1 MDFFTKKID
10 QKIALAKSLDNISD
24 VKVLLQVKIEYS
36 LLFYIAVL
44 KNAYFNS
51 LPLEDREYIDS
62 ILQKP
67 TVGDLATAISKL
79 NTSNDKN
86 TRKIVTAIS
95 KYPELRNTNIGH
107 GFVFN
112 DGNKDFINKLEELI
126 NTIYSG
132 NILATKFDCV
142 YIINQKDQFY
152 SGINFSYD
160 SGMIPWKCPVDA
172 YPFEKNYTYVLLPD
186 NSYCPV
192 VPYICITENEEL
204 FLYSKICDLL
214 LGRVLYNQV
223 FSTRQIT
230 KDWDTLKELSSFVE
244 CGRKICMNKTVV
256 NDFKKNYTK
265 YFEVGI
271 KEKVKQ
277 FLEKDKSTVA
287 CTIWGHGG
295 VGKTAVI
302 QSIIEEYE
310 VNEKKIFD
318 YIVFLSAKDRLYNY
332 HNGKIEE
339 IRERIDSFSDI
350 IIHINKVI
358 GSENYKI
365 DEIINVNGKILIV
378 IDDLE
383 TFNKA
388 EVEKIQDFIKQ
399 LDINKHKVVLTTR
412 TNLIIGQEIK
422 TNELTISETQLFL
435 ENIFTHDF
443 HDETS
448 LLSIKNDKEI
458 AYKIHE
464 LTSGRPIFIYQ
475 LAFLILQRG
484 IQNSLNYEIKKS
496 ETAVEFLYGRIYDY
510 LSKQAKNI
518 FVAIGQLIQ
527 SDDRTG
533 SLNVIKYAL
542 DLENEEDVF
551 SEGLDHLIKLR
562 VVELTGDGI
571 YRVYSNEILKIM
583 KSYYSENNKDFP
595 FHIFSKRIEQLKK
608 SSAND
613 VEKILLENANNARF
627 TQSKDDVISNYENIL
642 SRKSSPM
649 EIQLEA
655 LIQLSSY
662 LYNELADYD
671 ATLDLMKKNYSKFKE
686 QPEFV
691 QFYSSVL
698 WASKMKEQAIK
709 VLQEY
714 LASKSLESA
723 INIELFCSLAIKKSM
738 YLVDKREEIKNSYD
752 YDVTDKLKKNKR
764 DFFTFLDDIGR
775 PLIQQLY
782 KIELNSLS
790 DKQKQNYFTAVYH
803 CIDIYCRASKL
814 IEILGHKNIILKKFG
829 DNIDYYN
836 RINYK
841 FQNIEQYQKQQKN
854 NY

>member
-1 MDFFTKKID
+1 MDYFTKKID
-10 QKIALAKSLDNISD
+10 QKINLAKSLENISD
-24 VKVLLQVKIEYS
+24 VKILLQVKIEYS
-36 LLFYIAVL
+36 LLFYISVL
-44 KNAYFNS
+44 KNANFNS
-51 LPLEDREYIDS
+51 LPLEDREYIDT

-67 TVGDLATAISKL
+67 TVGDLANAISKL
-79 NTSNDKN
+79 NKSNDKS
-86 TRKIVTAIS
+86 TRKIVAAIS
-95 KYPELRNTNIGH
+95 KYPEVRNTNIGH

-112 DGNKDFINKLEELI
+112 DGNKDFINKLEDLI
-126 NTIYSG
+126 NIIYSG
-132 NILATKFDCV
+132 NILAAKFD
-142 YIINQKDQFY
+142 YIYVINQKDQFY

-160 SGMIPWKCPVDA
+160 SGIIPWKYPVNS
-172 YPFEKNYTYVLLPD
+172 YPFEKNCTYVLQPD
-186 NSYCPV
+186 NTYCPV
-192 VPYICITENEEL
+192 IPYICITENEEL

-223 FSTRQIT
+223 FSTSQIT
-230 KDWDTLKELSSFVE
+230 KDWDALKDMSSFVE
-244 CGRKICMNKTVV
+244 CGRKICINKTVV

-302 QSIIEEYE
+302 QSVIEEYE
-310 VNEKKIFD
+310 VSEKKVFD
-318 YIVFLSAKDRLYNY
+318 YIGCMSAKDRLYNY

-350 IIHINKVI
+350 ITHINQVI

-448 LLSIKNDKEI
+448 LLSIKNDREI
-458 AYKIHE
+458 ANKIHE

-484 IQNSLNYEIKKS
+484 IKYSLNYEIKKS

-542 DLENEEDVF
+542 DLENEEDIF

-595 FHIFSKRIEQLKK
+595 FHVFSKRIEQLKK

-642 SRKSSPM
+642 SRESSPM

-655 LIQLSSY
+655 LVQLSSY

-671 ATLDLMKKNYSKFKE
+671 STLELMKKNYSKFKE

-691 QFYSSVL
+691 QFYSSVS
-698 WASKMKEQAIK
+698 WASKLKDQAIK
-709 VLQEY
+709 ILEGY
-714 LASKSLESA
+714 LKDKTLESS
-723 INIELFCSLAIKKSM
+723 INVELFCSLAIKKSM
-738 YLVDKREEIKNSYD
+738 YLIDKREEIKNSYD
-752 YDVTDKLKKNKR
+752 YDTSDKLRKIKK
-764 DFFTFLDDIGR
+764 DFFAFLEEIGR
-775 PLIQQLY
+775 PLIQHLY
-782 KIELNSLS
+782 RIELNNLN
-790 DKQKQNYFTAVYH
+790 DKQKQNYFTAIYH
-803 CIDIYCRASKL
+803 CIDIFCRTSQL

-829 DNIDYYN
+829 DNKEYYN
-836 RINYK
+836 KINYK
-841 FQNIEQYQKQQKN
+841 FQNIENYQKQQKG